1 MKAVWP
7 TGWRAWAWALALVLA
22 WDATSGDLVVARLFG
37 DAGGFAARNAF
48 WSEQLL
54 HNGLRWLSGAVVVW
68 MLFDLW
74 RPLRPHDGPTRGERA
89 WALAGTVLALL
100 VVPALKSQSSTS
112 CPWSLSEFGGVAAWM
127 SHWDW
132 GRSDG
137 GPGHCFP
144 SGHAV
149 GSFAFFS
156 LVWLWRG
163 VPQVQRRILLAVLAA
178 GLLGSL
184 AQWARGAHFV
194 SHSLW
199 AALACAALT
208 AAWQALG
215 ARWHQRRAAAGGLS
229 AASTG
234 RAAPPPPA
242 GAPARAWAS
251 DAATL

>member
-1 MKAVWP
+1 MP
-7 TGWRAWAWALALVLA
+7 TLNPAPAAWRPWAWALAGVMA
-22 WDATSGDLVVARLFG
+22 WDATPGDLAVAHLFG
-37 DAGGFAARNAF
+37 DAQGFAARNAF
-48 WSEQLL
+48 WAEQLL
-54 HNGLRWLSGAVVVW
+54 HNGLRWLSGLVLLW

-74 RPLRPHDGPTRGERA
+74 RPALAAEGPSRGERA
-89 WALAGTVLALL
+89 WALVGTVLALL
-100 VVPALKSQSSTS
+100 LVPALKAQSGTS
-112 CPWSLSEFGGVAAWM
+112 CPWSLNEFGGVASWV

-132 GRSDG
+132 GHADG

-163 VPQVQRRILLAVLAA
+163 VPRVQRALLAAVLLA

-199 AALACAALT
+199 AALACAGLT
-208 AAWQALG
+208 AAWQSLG
-215 ARWHQRRAAAGGLS
+215 ARRHAGLCLWGGRRG
-229 AASTG
+229 
-234 RAAPPPPA
+234 APPPAA
-242 GAPARAWAS
+242 GAPARAWAP
-251 DAATL
+251 DAATP